1 MVMATQ
7 LIGGIPVRNLGEVV
21 ANLADRRDD
30 IIGAIDMLIT
40 GV

>member
-1 MVMATQ
+1 M
-7 LIGGIPVRNLGEVV
+7 IGGLPARSLREPV
-21 ANLADRRDD
+21 ANLADQRDD

>member
-1 MVMATQ
+1 MATQ
-7 LIGGIPVRNLGEVV
+7 LIGGTPDS
-21 ANLADRRDD
+21 AFSARRSSILSDYRTE